1 MMVSTS
7 QSEEPGA
14 DEDDELEI
22 ELRPPAE
29 AAARVIVL
37 AAVCRRA
44 FLESRPADAD
54 GDPEAEQFDLAAWLR
69 EEGLDAQVTSQERHL
84 LDVPIG
90 RLDPDKA
97 ADASWQ
103 SEALAA
109 LGWALGLLDRLP
121 APDVLVDPT
130 PLLAAI
136 PAPWEKTVPFRQQ
149 ASLRDEETVATER
162 ERAELWHWRAETAY
176 ALLDSPVPERAEL
189 RAAVAEVAGEAH
201 RAGLLP
207 ALVGGDFPVQGTP
220 FASLRSEALA
230 EVGLA
235 AEQRLRALNWLCGFG
250 TAWDDVPLDV

>member
-1 MMVSTS
+1 MAPTS
-7 QSEEPGA
+7 PTEAPGA
-14 DEDDELEI
+14 AEDDELDI
-22 ELRPPAE
+22 QLRPPAE
-29 AAARVIVL
+29 VAARALVL

-54 GDPEAEQFDLAAWLR
+54 DDPEAERFDLAAWLR
-69 EEGLDAQVTSQERHL
+69 EEGLNAQTTPEERRL
-84 LDVPIG
+84 LDAEIG
-90 RLDPDKA
+90 RLDPDEA
-97 ADASWQ
+97 TDASWQ

-109 LGWALGLLDRLP
+109 LGWALALLDRLP
-121 APDVLVDPT
+121 APDVLVDPA

-136 PAPWEKTVPFRQQ
+136 PAPWERTAPFRRQ

-162 ERAELWHWRAETAY
+162 ERVELWHWRAETAY
-176 ALLDSPVPERAEL
+176 ALADSRSAERAEL

-207 ALVGGDFPVQGTP
+207 SLVGGDFPARGGS
-220 FASLRSEALA
+220 FGSLAPEALA

-235 AEQRLRALNWLCGFG
+235 AEQRLRALNWLCGIG